1 MKIWT
6 IAICLMFVS
15 MPGLAEKTVSPEM
28 AKRAALLQTLSR
40 GKQITVNNQT
50 YQHLPEV
57 FAVAHADPGKGPQE
71 LLAQVGAS
79 TGSLIETK
87 GPYVVYRS
95 GQPQAAP
102 SVSQIGSVTVYPTV
116 LNTENGTIGVL
127 LGTVEVKPKR
137 MADAAAI
144 GSDLGLEMIREF
156 PHLRTVFYKVRNN
169 RDVIQAAAAL
179 GADSRIESAY
189 PEVLEYPVVPH

>member
-1 MKIWT
+1 MKVWI
-6 IAICLMFVS
+6 IAICLMVVS
-15 MPGLAEKTVSPEM
+15 MPGLAQKTVSPEM
-28 AKRAALLQTLSR
+28 TERAALLQTLSR
-40 GKQITVNNQT
+40 GKQITVNNQK

-57 FAVAHADPGKGPQE
+57 FAVAHADPGKEPQE

-79 TGSLIETK
+79 AGSLIETK

-144 GSDLGLEMIREF
+144 GSDHGLELVREF
-156 PHLRTVFYKVRNN
+156 PHLQSVFYKVRNN
-169 RDVIQAAAAL
+169 RDVIQAAVAL
-179 GADSRIESAY
+179 GADLRITSAY
-189 PEVLEYPVVPH
+189 PEILEYVAVPH